1 MSDYALGSTIYLFFT
16 TRAFATGVPT
26 TLSGSPALSVLEE
39 NNATPITA
47 GVSVSVDRASVTG
60 LNQATIVATSGNG
73 FEAGKEYALYISA
86 GTVGGTSVVGEVV
99 GHFLI
104 EKDSALRPT
113 TAGRT
118 LDVSATGGAGIDWS
132 NVQAPTTVLNLSG
145 TTIKTATDVE
155 ADTADIQTRL
165 PAALVSGRMDSNVQ
179 ATAASLTFNL
189 TGSITGNLS
198 GSVGSVTG
206 SVGSVTGAVGSV
218 TGNVGGSVASVVG
231 NVGGSVASVV
241 GAVGSVTGNVGGSV
255 ASVVGAVGSVT
266 GNVGGNVV
274 GSVGSVTGLTNATV
288 ADAVWDEA
296 LAGHLTP
303 GSTGEALNSAGSAGD
318 PWNTNLPGAYAPG
331 TAGFILGTNLDAL
344 VSSIPTAVEN
354 ADALL
359 NRDFGSVSDT
369 NSRTLLNA
377 ARFIRNE
384 WDVAGVTLTVY
395 KEDGVTVAWTGTVA
409 TDAAAIPIVGNNPA

>member
-16 TRAFATGVPT
+16 TRAFSTGVPT
-26 TLSGSPALSVLEE
+26 TLSGSPALAVLEE

-118 LDVSATGGAGIDWS
+118 LDVTAGGTAGIDWA
-132 NVQAPTTVLNLSG
+132 NVEAPTTTINFSG

-155 ADTADIQTRL
+155 TDTADIQTRL

-189 TGSITGNLS
+189 TGDITGNLS
-198 GSVGSVTG
+198 GSVGSVT
-206 SVGSVTGAVGSV
+206 
-218 TGNVGGSVASVVG
+218 
-231 NVGGSVASVV
+231 
-241 GAVGSVTGNVGGSV
+241 
-255 ASVVGAVGSVT
+255 GAVGSVT

-296 LAGHLTP
+296 LAGHLGA
-303 GSTGEALNSAGSAGD
+303 GSTGAALNAAGAAGD
-318 PWNTNLPGAYAPG
+318 PWSTSLPGAYGVG
-331 TAGFILGTNLDAL
+331 TAGYILGTNLDGL
-344 VSSIPTAVEN
+344 ISDIPTATEN
-354 ADALL
+354 ADTLL
-359 NRDFGSVSDT
+359 NRDFSAVSDT

-377 ARFIRNE
+377 ARFLRNKFN
-384 WDVAGVTLTVY
+384 VSGTTLTVS
-395 KEDGVTVAWTGTVA
+395 KENDVDTAWTATIS
-409 TDAAAIPIVGNNPA
+409 TDAAALPIVGSEPA

>member
-16 TRAFATGVPT
+16 TRAFSTGVPT
-26 TLSGSPALSVLEE
+26 TLSGSPSLAVLEE
-39 NNATPITA
+39 NNATPITS

-60 LNQATIVATSGNG
+60 LNQATIVASSGNG

-113 TAGRT
+113 TPGRT
-118 LDVSATGGAGIDWS
+118 LDVSATGEAGLDWS
-132 NVQAPTTVLNLSG
+132 NIGSPTTAQNLS
-145 TTIKTATDVE
+145 ATNIDVDQVV
-155 ADTADIQTRL
+155 AS
-165 PAALVSGRMDSNVQ
+165 VSG
-179 ATAASLTFNL
+179 A
-189 TGSITGNLS
+189 
-198 GSVGSVTG
+198 VGSVTG
-206 SVGSVTGAVGSV
+206 AVGSVTGAVGSVTGNVGGNVVGSVASVVGAVGSV

-274 GSVGSVTGLTNATV
+274 GSVASVVALTNATV

-303 GSTGEALNSAGSAGD
+303 GSTGEALNSAGAAGD

-331 TAGFILGTNLDAL
+331 TAGFILGTNLDATVTSL
-344 VSSIPTAVEN
+344 PTAVEN
-354 ADALL
+354 ADTLL
-359 NRDFGSVSDT
+359 NRDFTAVSDT